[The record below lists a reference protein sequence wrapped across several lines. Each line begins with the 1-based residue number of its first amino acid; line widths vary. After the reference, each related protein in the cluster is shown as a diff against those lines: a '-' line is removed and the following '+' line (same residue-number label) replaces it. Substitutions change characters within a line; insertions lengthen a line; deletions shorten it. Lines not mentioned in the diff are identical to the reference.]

1 MNLSIERGLCVKAL
15 KPVATKRSGKQDREH
30 KVLIGLIEYYLKTGK
45 PVGSNTL
52 KEAGFDGLSSATIRN
67 YFAHLENE
75 GFLIQQHSSGGR
87 IPTNAAFRVYAQEQ
101 LNQPLVFN
109 TEDENLRKIRHAE
122 TREIASYL
130 QETADTLSR
139 LTHCAVF
146 LSAPRFDQ
154 DLITELKLIPI
165 DHTRCLCVII
175 TEFGSIQTE
184 VLHLDKKLTAHS
196 AKRIESYLQARLH
209 NRQKPELEPEEE
221 AIAKQ
226 VYNELM
232 VRYFVGYSNFADD
245 EIYRTGFSKLLAYPE
260 FHDASVLANSLSL
273 FENAHSMRLL
283 LKDCAKKNHVKFW
296 IGEDLATYA
305 RETPTCS
312 VIASPY
318 HVGKQSVG
326 ALGILGPVR
335 MPYRELFSL
344 VNSFTQNI
352 SEALTRNIYK
362 YKISFRQPLHQYV
375 DNARFMLLED
385 KR

>member
-1 MNLSIERGLCVKAL
+1 MKAL

-67 YFAHLENE
+67 YFAHLEKE
-75 GFLIQQHSSGGR
+75 GYLVQQHSSGGR

-101 LNQPLVFN
+101 LNEPLAID
-109 TEDENLRKIRHAE
+109 TEDENLRRIRNAE

-130 QETADTLSR
+130 QETADNLSR

-154 DLITELKLIPI
+154 DLIIELKLMPI

-196 AKRIESYLQARLH
+196 AKRIENYLQSRLH
-209 NRQKPELEPEEE
+209 NRQKPESLESDEE
-221 AIAKQ
+221 ALAKHI
-226 VYNELM
+226 YNEIM
-232 VRYFVGYSNFADD
+232 VRYFVGYSNFTDD
-245 EIYRTGFSKLLAYPE
+245 EVYRTGFSKLLAYPE

-273 FENAHSMRLL
+273 FENGHSMRLL
-283 LKDCAKKNHVKFW
+283 LKECSKKNHVKYW
-296 IGEDLATYA
+296 IGEDLATFA
-305 RETPTCS
+305 RETPSCS
-312 VIASPY
+312 VIAAPY
-318 HVGKQSVG
+318 HVGQQSVG

-335 MPYRELFSL
+335 MPYRELFGL
-344 VNSFTQNI
+344 VNSFTHNI

-362 YKISFRQPLHQYV
+362 YKISLRQPMHQHI
-375 DNARFMLLED
+375 DHAGLKLLED

>member
-1 MNLSIERGLCVKAL
+1 MKTL

-52 KEAGFDGLSSATIRN
+52 KEAGFEGLSSATIRN
-67 YFAHLENE
+67 YFAHLEAE
-75 GFLIQQHSSGGR
+75 GYLTQQHSSGGR
-87 IPTNAAFRVYAQEQ
+87 IPTNSAFRVYAQEQ
-101 LNQPLVFN
+101 LNQPLVIDA
-109 TEDENLRKIRHAE
+109 EDENLRRIRNAE

-130 QETADTLSR
+130 QETADNLSR

-184 VLHLDKKLTAHS
+184 VLHIDKKLSAHS
-196 AKRIESYLQARLH
+196 AKRIENYLQARLH
-209 NRQKPELEPEEE
+209 NRARPELEHDEEV
-221 AIAKQ
+221 IAKQ

-232 VRYFVGYSNFADD
+232 VRYFIGYSNFTDD

-260 FHDASVLANSLSL
+260 FHDAAVLSKSLSL
-273 FENAHSMRLL
+273 FENSHSMRLL
-283 LKDCAKKNHVKFW
+283 LKDCSKKNHVKFW
-296 IGEDLATYA
+296 IGEDLATYSH
-305 RETPTCS
+305 ETPACS

-318 HVGKQSVG
+318 HVGQQSVG

-335 MPYRELFSL
+335 MPYRELFGL
-344 VNSFTQNI
+344 VNSFTHNI

-362 YKISFRQPLHQYV
+362 YKISFRQPMHQHL
-375 DNARFMLLED
+375 DNGRFMLLED